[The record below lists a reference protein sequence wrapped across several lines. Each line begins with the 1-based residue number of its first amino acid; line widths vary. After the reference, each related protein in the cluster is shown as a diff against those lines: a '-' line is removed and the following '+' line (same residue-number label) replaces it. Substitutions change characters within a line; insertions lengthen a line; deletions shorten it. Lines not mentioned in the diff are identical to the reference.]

1 MLLSNLAMK
10 LRTAVFQQFIILIP
24 LYILINSFYSAYDN
38 NYILNGPL
46 SIHFSSSITEPSPH
60 YSATLSLL

>member
-46 SIHFSSSITEPSPH
+46 SIH
-60 YSATLSLL
+60 LVVL